1 MGQRLDRRDQRGAA
15 MVEAAI
21 VLPVMLIIVIG
32 ILEFGLLF
40 GNYSTAVSSTR
51 SGARVGA
58 ALYSQALTGAQET
71 AQQTAAIGEIVAATE
86 ADLKAMNNA
95 TPIGMAIYKVNPSA
109 SDGSPAGG
117 FPGPGLVGGC
127 SSNCIKFTWN
137 GNKMVRQSAAQQ
149 WPMPQRCAL
158 ANVDSIGVYVEVEHK
173 FITGMFGNRKS
184 LVGHTVM
191 RLEPVPSQSC

>member
-1 MGQRLDRRDQRGAA
+1 

-21 VLPVMLIIVIG
+21 VLPVMLMIVVG
-32 ILEFGLLF
+32 ILEFGLMF

-58 ALYSQALTGAQET
+58 AMYSQAMTGVQET
-71 AQQTAAIGEIVAATE
+71 PEQTAAIAEIVAATE

-95 TPIGMAIYKVNPSA
+95 RPIGMAIYKVNPSA
-109 SDGSPAGG
+109 SDGRPTGG

-127 SSNCIKFTWN
+127 SSQCIKFTWN
-137 GNKMVRQSAAQQ
+137 GNKMVRQSTAQQ

-158 ANVDSIGVYVEVEHK
+158 ATVDSIGVYVEVQHK
-173 FITGMFGNRKS
+173 FITGLFGSEKS

>member
-1 MGQRLDRRDQRGAA
+1 

-21 VLPVMLIIVIG
+21 VLPVMLMIVIG

-58 ALYSQALTGAQET
+58 ALYSQAITGYQET
-71 AQQTAAIGEIVAATE
+71 AQQTAAIAEIVAATE

-95 TPIGMAIYKVNPSA
+95 KPVGMAIYKVNPSA
-109 SDGSPAGG
+109 SDGSPLGG

-127 SSNCIKFTWN
+127 TSQCIKFNWD
-137 GNKMVRQSAAQQ
+137 GHRMVRQSTAQQ
-149 WPMPQRCAL
+149 WPNPQRCAL
-158 ANVDSIGVYVEVEHK
+158 ASVDSIGVYVLVQHK
-173 FITGMFGNRKS
+173 FITGLFGNEKG
-184 LVGHTVM
+184 LAGHTVM